1 MIETLIDKLV
11 DLNVRVELV
20 DGDKLK
26 VHAGINKIPGEL
38 LEELK
43 QNKEGLIKYLKE
55 QQSETGFEAI
65 QLTETAESYQSTPA
79 QKSIWLISQF
89 EEANIA
95 YNMPGAFVFEGELDY
110 DSLSYAFGKIIER
123 YEVLRTVFREDKT
136 GEVRMY
142 INKPGETGFLIRQR
156 DYRAA
161 ADPEQLIRHTV
172 KEEFTRPFDLAN
184 GPLVRADLCRTEENT
199 WVFIL
204 VMHHI
209 VSDGWSMDLLLNE
222 LLSLYN
228 ARAKGEDLQLN
239 PLRIQFKDFA
249 AWQNKQLQGGAIE
262 EHRNYW
268 LKQFDGTLP
277 VLELPADKE
286 RPNVKTYNGDKWS
299 KQLNADLSEA
309 LKKLAYENDAT
320 LFMSL
325 LALVN
330 ALFYR
335 CTKQEDIVIGT
346 PVAGREHVDTL
357 DQAGYFINTLA
368 LRTQFNGTDSF
379 KELLSKVKQVVL
391 GAFKYQ
397 AYPFDELV
405 TGLNLQRDIS
415 RNPLFDAQV
424 VLQNSAMTRKGKEH
438 YFHKLK
444 VSEYEEIV
452 YSTSVFFTVFS
463 FTETTDGLR
472 VDMMYNSD
480 IYSEQWMQR
489 LGDLLEALLASVIHS
504 PATPVNRLPLLD
516 ETHLHTVVQE
526 FNNTATTF
534 KQGNTVIEIFREQVQ
549 RRPGAAAVVNGTV
562 TLTYKELDKQS
573 DLLASILLSKYSI
586 RPGQCIGVM
595 LERSDK
601 TIIAVLGILKAGAIY
616 VPVDPEYPLARKE
629 YIIKDTGLQLLVTQ
643 TEFLFDLQSYE
654 GVSFAIDI
662 QLTGTNI
669 PEQNSLPGLIPEQT
683 AYIIYTSGS
692 TGEPKGVVIQHSA
705 LANSILAQQEVMAL
719 APEDRS
725 LQFFPVSF
733 DVSIFEI
740 FIALLSGAS
749 LYIIPDYEKK
759 DPLQLAAFIRENEI
773 TVATLPAVYL
783 QLTGLENTPTL
794 KKLITG
800 GEQADSKKVYAFSE
814 RGTYYNA
821 YGPTESAICVAL
833 FKIENGTQ
841 EYLHT
846 IPVGKP
852 LANIQLYITD
862 EFMSPVPIGITG
874 EIYIGGAGLAK
885 EYLNNPQMTAEKFVK
900 SPFKEG
906 ERLYKTGD
914 LGRWKADGNIEFIGR
929 KDDQVKIRGHRIE
942 LGEIQTALQG
952 CTEVNACVVTAVPGQ
967 NGESELVAYI
977 TADQPCSA
985 ATLRAYLSNII
996 PVYMLPAVFIQL
1008 EELPLTTNGKVD
1020 KSKLPAPAEANL
1032 LADTTYVEPQ
1042 NETEEK
1048 IAAIWKEMLG
1058 RERVGITDDYFE
1070 IGGNSLKAMSII
1082 KRMIEETGISVPLKI
1097 LFEEKTIENI
1107 LKSVT
1112 GNNGADQPSFIRT
1125 DEPGSD
1131 LLPLAWNQQLYF
1143 SSLKP
1148 VHETVQAVYEVEQLD
1163 MKAFR
1168 LTVQELVNRHEVLRT
1183 IYVEQA
1189 GTIQQKILS
1198 PEDALITINEPYAVA
1213 SPEEMKRMTSN
1224 EQPVKFELHRFPL
1237 FSVDVHKIDGGNYH
1251 VRFIMHHIITDGY
1264 SNGIIMDELTLLYAS
1279 IAGNSTIE
1287 MQTPVYQY
1295 RHFVNWQQ
1303 DFLSSAQGEKQKQYW
1318 LKKLEGMQAP
1328 AGLYT
1333 RKKSADY
1340 SSGKGICITQTISGN
1355 IYQTLTDFCRE
1366 NGLTKTSFL
1375 LAMLHWSVCKWFEQ
1389 DDIVITSTVSGRNS
1403 KYYGKM
1409 DAERLTGFLANTL
1422 FIRNTFHS
1430 GKTVAGFLKE
1440 FQQNFLDDLENQEYP
1455 FMKLID
1461 EIPGISPENFLA
1473 DSVFYNYH
1481 NYSYKSSAEYDI
1493 TGKDNRKIT
1502 PADPQEATCGLAVTE
1517 YKNCLELQ
1525 FIFRLSRFDT
1535 ASATEFGG
1543 LFFDLLNQSL
1553 ENPGAIAGSIN
1564 AGKERLTGTPL
1575 SLQA

>member
-20 DGDKLK
+20 EGDKLK
-26 VHAGINKIPGEL
+26 VHAGISKIPGEL

-43 QNKEGLIKYLKE
+43 QHKEGLIKYLKE
-55 QQSETGFEAI
+55 QQNESGFEAI
-65 QLTETAESYQSTPA
+65 QLTEAAESYQPTPA

-123 YEVLRTVFREDKT
+123 YEVLRTVFRENKT

-142 INKPGETGFLIRQR
+142 INQPGDTGFLIRQR
-156 DYRAA
+156 DYRTA
-161 ADPEQLIRHTV
+161 ADTEQLIRHTV

-184 GPLVRADLCRTEENT
+184 GPLVRADLCHTEDNT

-209 VSDGWSMDLLLNE
+209 ISDGWSMDLLLNE

-228 ARAKGEDLQLN
+228 ARATGEDLQLN
-239 PLRIQFKDFA
+239 PLRIQYKDIA
-249 AWQNKQLQGGAIE
+249 AWQNKQLEGGAIE
-262 EHRNYW
+262 EHRKYW

-286 RPNVKTYNGDKWS
+286 RPNVKTYNGNKWS
-299 KQLNADLSEA
+299 KELNNELSDA

-330 ALFYR
+330 ALFHR
-335 CTKQEDIVIGT
+335 CTKQEDIIIGT
-346 PVAGREHVDTL
+346 PVAGREHADTL
-357 DQAGYFINTLA
+357 DQVGYFINTLA
-368 LRTQFNGTDSF
+368 LRTLFNGTDSF

-391 GAFKYQ
+391 DAFKYQ

-480 IYSEQWMQR
+480 IYSEKWMQR
-489 LGDLLEALLASVIHS
+489 LGNLLESLLVSITRS
-504 PATPVNRLPLLD
+504 PGTPINRLSLLD
-516 ETHLHTVVQE
+516 EPHLHAVLYD
-526 FNNTATTF
+526 FNNTATAF
-534 KQGNTVIEIFREQVQ
+534 NRGNTVTAIFREQAK
-549 RRPGAAAVVNGTV
+549 RTPGAVAVVNGSV
-562 TLTYKELDKQS
+562 TLTYKELDEQS
-573 DLLASILLSKYSI
+573 DLLASILLSKYTI
-586 RPGQCIGVM
+586 QPGQCIGVM

-601 TIIAVLGILKAGAIY
+601 IIIAILGILKAGAVY

-643 TEFLFDLQSYE
+643 TEFLFDLENYR
-654 GVSFAIDI
+654 GVQFAIDI
-662 QLTGTNI
+662 QLADVNS
-669 PEQNSLPGLIPEQT
+669 PLQNSLYDVSPEQT

-692 TGEPKGVVIQHSA
+692 TGEPKGVVIPHSA
-705 LANSILAQQEVMAL
+705 LTNSILAQQEVMAL
-719 APEDRS
+719 TQEDRS

-740 FIALLSGAS
+740 FIALMSGAE
-749 LYIIPDYEKK
+749 LHIISDYEKK
-759 DPLQLAAFIRENEI
+759 DPAQLAAFIREHEI

-783 QLTGLENTPTL
+783 QFTGLENTPTL
-794 KKLITG
+794 KKLVTG
-800 GEQADSKKVYAFSE
+800 GEQADSNKVYAFSE

-821 YGPTESAICVAL
+821 YGPTESAICVTL
-833 FKIENGTQ
+833 FMIEKGTE

-862 EFMSPVPIGITG
+862 EFMAPVPIGITG

-885 EYLNNPQMTAEKFVK
+885 EYLNNPQMTTEKFVK
-900 SPFKEG
+900 NPFKEG
-906 ERLYKTGD
+906 DRLYKTGD

-952 CTEVNACVVTAVPGQ
+952 YKDVKACVVTAIPGH

-977 TADQPCSA
+977 TADEHCSA
-985 ATLRAYLSNII
+985 AALRTYLSNII
-996 PVYMLPAVFIQL
+996 PVYMLPAAFIQL
-1008 EELPLTTNGKVD
+1008 EELPLTANGKVD
-1020 KSKLPAPAEANL
+1020 KSKLPAPSEAAL
-1032 LADTTYVEPQ
+1032 LADTIYAAPR

-1058 RERVGITDDYFE
+1058 REKVGITDDYFE

-1082 KRMIEETGISVPLKI
+1082 KRMIDETGISVPLKI

-1107 LKSVT
+1107 LKGTT
-1112 GNNGADQPSFIRT
+1112 GNSGGNQPAFIPAA
-1125 DEPGSD
+1125 EAGGE

-1143 SSLKP
+1143 SPLKP
-1148 VHETVQAVYEVEQLD
+1148 VHETVQALYEVEQLD
-1163 MKAFR
+1163 MNIFR
-1168 LTVQELVNRHEVLRT
+1168 LAIQELVNRHEILRT
-1183 IYVEQA
+1183 IYIE
-1189 GTIQQKILS
+1189 
-1198 PEDALITINEPYAVA
+1198 
-1213 SPEEMKRMTSN
+1213 
-1224 EQPVKFELHRFPL
+1224 
-1237 FSVDVHKIDGGNYH
+1237 HKG
-1251 VRFIMHHIITDGY
+1251 V
-1264 SNGIIMDELTLLYAS
+1264 
-1279 IAGNSTIE
+1279 
-1287 MQTPVYQY
+1287 V
-1295 RHFVNWQQ
+1295 
-1303 DFLSSAQGEKQKQYW
+1303 
-1318 LKKLEGMQAP
+1318 
-1328 AGLYT
+1328 
-1333 RKKSADY
+1333 
-1340 SSGKGICITQTISGN
+1340 
-1355 IYQTLTDFCRE
+1355 
-1366 NGLTKTSFL
+1366 
-1375 LAMLHWSVCKWFEQ
+1375 
-1389 DDIVITSTVSGRNS
+1389 
-1403 KYYGKM
+1403 
-1409 DAERLTGFLANTL
+1409 
-1422 FIRNTFHS
+1422 
-1430 GKTVAGFLKE
+1430 
-1440 FQQNFLDDLENQEYP
+1440 
-1455 FMKLID
+1455 
-1461 EIPGISPENFLA
+1461 
-1473 DSVFYNYH
+1473 
-1481 NYSYKSSAEYDI
+1481 
-1493 TGKDNRKIT
+1493 
-1502 PADPQEATCGLAVTE
+1502 
-1517 YKNCLELQ
+1517 
-1525 FIFRLSRFDT
+1525 
-1535 ASATEFGG
+1535 
-1543 LFFDLLNQSL
+1543 
-1553 ENPGAIAGSIN
+1553 
-1564 AGKERLTGTPL
+1564 
-1575 SLQA
+1575 